1 MFKERILIRMS
12 VEYYSCKYCDETFS
26 DCKGGYHCELC
37 GSVWCSRECAIE
49 DGLCITEE
57 SVDKDWGYGDSCGYC
72 RKEKFTDHEVLLYLM
87 DKHNINFAQV
97 YKEMKI
103 KETGRP

>member
-1 MFKERILIRMS
+1 MS
-12 VEYYSCKYCDETFS
+12 VVYRKCNYCSEIYNDYGGNYSCN
-26 DCKGGYHCELC
+26 LC
-37 GSVWCSRECAIE
+37 GSTWCCRKCAIE

-57 SVDKDWGYGDSCGYC
+57 SVLYGWGSGDSCSYC

-87 DKHNINFAQV
+87 NKHNINFAQV

>member
-1 MFKERILIRMS
+1 MS
-12 VEYYSCKYCDETFS
+12 VEYYNCKHCSEIYCD
-26 DCKGGYHCELC
+26 CGGYYSCELC
-37 GSVWCSRECAIE
+37 GSTWCCRKCAIE

-57 SVDKDWGYGDSCGYC
+57 SQLYGWGSGDSCSYC

-87 DKHNINFAQV
+87 NKHNINFAQI

>member
-1 MFKERILIRMS
+1 MS
-12 VEYYSCKYCDETFS
+12 VAYINCDYCGEIYSDCGGYYS
-26 DCKGGYHCELC
+26 CELC
-37 GSVWCSRECAIE
+37 GSTWCCRECAIE
-49 DGLCITEE
+49 DGLCIIEE
-57 SVDKDWGYGDSCGYC
+57 SELYSWGFGDSCSYC

-87 DKHNINFAQV
+87 NKHNINFAQV